1 MTEQIKNAS
10 KVNIVI
16 KDASDFAD
24 DTSAGMTGRHPTK
37 EIKEGLKDTILKNI
51 EKCLKIKGGAVSVN
65 FTPMLPL

>member
-24 DTSAGMTGRHPTK
+24 DTSAGTTGRHPSK
-37 EIKEGLKDTILKNI
+37 KIKEGLKDTILKNI
-51 EKCLKIKGGAVSVN
+51 EKCLKIEDGTVSVN
-65 FTPMLPL
+65 FTSMLPL